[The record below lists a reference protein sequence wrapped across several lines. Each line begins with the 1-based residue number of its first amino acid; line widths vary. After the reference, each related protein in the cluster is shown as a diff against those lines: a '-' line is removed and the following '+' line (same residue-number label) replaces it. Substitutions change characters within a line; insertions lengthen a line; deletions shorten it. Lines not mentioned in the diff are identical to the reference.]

1 MAIGK
6 PEPTMFELAMAQMGA
21 RPDSTATLG
30 DRIDTD
36 MIGGVRAGL
45 KTIMVLSGSTTRD
58 EAVAYGPDFIFEDI
72 AELTRGVEGG
82 ARMTFVPVHE
92 LLAGAC
98 GSRGR
103 WPRSTPSTWR

>member
-1 MAIGK
+1 
-6 PEPTMFELAMAQMGA
+6 MFELAMAQMGA
-21 RPDSTATLG
+21 TPEATATLG

-72 AELTRGVEGG
+72 AELTE
-82 ARMTFVPVHE
+82 AWKAA
-92 LLAGAC
+92 LA
-98 GSRGR
+98 
-103 WPRSTPSTWR
+103 